1 MGNDP
6 EHYDFSGIDFH
17 MIESE
22 QDRTSSTTDPSSVV
36 WAGHS
41 NCPDTSADNCD
52 PINGREW
59 SSFKSDLQF
68 ACIFPLVNVDST
80 SNDIVAF
87 QKDCTSPGAGD
98 IYKGA
103 CDCAT
108 GALNSNTQ
116 LCQKSG
122 TGYTEVQING
132 KAYPSVR
139 EMIIAHAMATS
150 SAGTQGFVSSVCPI
164 VTDVGQAL
172 SMAQQD
178 PLFGYNPGIN
188 AIVEGIKKSFVAY
201 P

>member
-1 MGNDP
+1 
-6 EHYDFSGIDFH
+6 
-17 MIESE
+17 MIESI
-22 QDRTSSTTDPSSVV
+22 QDRTASTTDPSSPA
-36 WAGHS
+36 WATHS

-52 PINGREW
+52 PINGRE
-59 SSFKSDLQF
+59 FVTNRSDLQF
-68 ACIFPLVNVDST
+68 ACIFPLVSVDSST
-80 SNDIVAF
+80 NQVIAF
-87 QKDCTSPGAGD
+87 QKDCTSPGPGD
-98 IYKGA
+98 PYKGA

-108 GALNSNTQ
+108 GGLDANTQ

-122 TGYTEVQING
+122 TAYTEVQVNG
-132 KAYPSVR
+132 KAYPSIR

-164 VTDVGQAL
+164 ATDVGQPL
-172 SMAQQD
+172 STAQQD